1 MWETNSWEKA
11 LLVFACPEKKDID
24 ETKREALDIIL
35 DSLNNL
41 KENKV
46 LFVPFPHLSTEA
58 LSGDELQ
65 KSVSWLQKRFE
76 RRNYITTQLS
86 FESAERLFFDIIG
99 HKLAVAFRDV
109 EGKNETISV

>member
-11 LLVFACPEKKDID
+11 LLVFVCPEKKDTD
-24 ETKREALDIIL
+24 ETKREALGIVL

-46 LFVPFPHLSTEA
+46 LFVPFPHLSTETP
-58 LSGDELQ
+58 SGDELQ
-65 KSVSWLQKRFE
+65 KTIFWLQKRFE
-76 RRNYITTQLS
+76 RRSYVTAQLS
-86 FESAERLFFDIIG
+86 FESAERLFVDIIG

-109 EGKNETISV
+109 GVNNETASL